1 MKVLAK
7 FSSFYTDLASMKIDD
22 LSLIYSLD
30 VLFIDPISQHRGLA
44 AIEIYFAKLLENIK
58 DCHFV
63 IHSQQ
68 TCDNG
73 QCIVNWTMKF
83 KTAKMKQGKPITV
96 DGITMLKLEND
107 KITFQRDYYDL
118 GQMVYENIPL
128 LGIIIKKIRRSMA

>member
-1 MKVLAK
+1 
-7 FSSFYTDLASMKIDD
+7 
-22 LSLIYSLD
+22 
-30 VLFIDPISQHRGLA
+30 
-44 AIEIYFAKLLENIK
+44 
-58 DCHFV
+58 
-63 IHSQQ
+63 
-68 TCDNG
+68 
-73 QCIVNWTMKF
+73 MKF